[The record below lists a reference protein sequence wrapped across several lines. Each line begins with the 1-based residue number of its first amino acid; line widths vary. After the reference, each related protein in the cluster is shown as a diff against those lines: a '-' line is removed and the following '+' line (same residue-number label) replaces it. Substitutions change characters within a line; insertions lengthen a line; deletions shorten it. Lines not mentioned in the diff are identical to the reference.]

1 MAKDLADVLHQ
12 MAVQGIHLPA
22 REDLGKAFR
31 GYLRFRPEGAKSA
44 KKSAWVRLFEYRSA
58 STGQVYITGAF
69 GNRGDTWTV
78 EATSTDWSPAE
89 RAAYIEHKR
98 AAEKKEAEE
107 RQADAATAASKAARM
122 WARGRD
128 FDAGPQAP
136 HPYLERK
143 RVGAYGVRMGFN
155 QRLMVPLRN
164 VRGELMGLQYI
175 APDGDKL
182 FGTGT
187 AKDGHSHLIGDLK
200 EGCTLLAFGEG
211 YATCA
216 SVHMATAWPVVVCFD
231 AGNLLPV
238 MLEYRKL
245 YPELA
250 FAVLADDDRHLYA
263 RLIERLA
270 KHGIK
275 ASEEDLRQTMDR
287 DWQIPDGPQVV
298 LKAGWTADPN
308 GVMRIEGTLAVN
320 GEVRQL
326 MLENAGQAKAH
337 AAARRCKARV
347 FTPFFADR
355 AAKATDWNDLH
366 CAAGLEAVREQLHAA
381 VDAPPE
387 KPAAN
392 ARAQRGGKGDGPRR
406 GRGGGDG
413 AGRGDDEAVQPF
425 VERFTLIYG
434 TTTVWDAQER
444 EIMRIEALKLAHGK
458 RVDRWLEHPERRM
471 VVASNVVFDP
481 TGKCQAPEYV
491 NLFDRLPLEPVKAR
505 DKCERII
512 KHIELLCQE
521 NDALCHWVTAWLAY
535 PLQHPGAKMRT
546 ALVLHGRTEG
556 TGKST
561 LGTIMRR
568 IYGRYAGSVGQPE
581 LQRDFNDWISA
592 KLLILAEEVVSRQ
605 DRAHHQ
611 GILQALITQP
621 TVQVNTKNMPI
632 REEANHAQFIFFSN
646 QDEPVK
652 LNARDRR
659 YTVIRV
665 EQEHPPEYFQALA
678 AELDGGGAE
687 AFYEYLLSYD
697 LQGFNEFTRPFETKD
712 RLHLITLSM
721 SPDARFFEYWRS
733 GLAGVPF
740 CTCPA
745 SDLYAAF
752 RAWCR
757 VNGERF
763 VAHQTAFGRT
773 VSEELAKLD
782 APPKKIVRYEAYS
795 DKQVDAADFVADTTT
810 RQGIV
815 YFVPAR
821 LEVMQPPVLGDEP
834 GGGAPL
840 ADPPPDVTD
849 RGYINAKVKLFQAR
863 LAALLA
869 SARRSL

>member
-1 MAKDLADVLHQ
+1 MAAH
-12 MAVQGIHLPA
+12 GISLPA
-22 REDLGKAFR
+22 REDLAKAFR
-31 GYLRFRPEGAKSA
+31 GYLRFRPDGAKSP
-44 KKSAWVRLFEYRSA
+44 KKSAWVRLFEYRS
-58 STGQVYITGAF
+58 SSGQVYITGAY
-69 GNRGDTWTV
+69 GNRGDTFTV
-78 EATSTDWSPAE
+78 EASSRDWSPAQ
-89 RAAYIEHKR
+89 RAEYIEHKR
-98 AAEKKEAEE
+98 AADKQEADE
-107 RQADAATAASKAARM
+107 RRADAATAAAKAARM

-128 FDAGPQAP
+128 LEAGPHAP

-187 AKDGHSHLIGDLK
+187 AKEGQSHLVGELR
-200 EGCTLLAFGEG
+200 EGCSLLAFGEG

-216 SVHMATAWPVVVCFD
+216 SAHMATGWPVVVCFD

-275 ASEEDLRQTMDR
+275 ASEEELRHSMDR

-298 LKAGWTADPN
+298 LKAGWTADPQ
-308 GVMRIEGTLAVN
+308 GVMRIEGTLSVN
-320 GEVRQL
+320 GEARTL
-326 MLENAGQAKAH
+326 LLENAGQAKAH

-366 CAAGLEAVREQLHAA
+366 CMAGLEAVREQLHAA
-381 VDAPPE
+381 LDAPPE

-392 ARAQRGGKGDGPRR
+392 ARAQRGGRGGDVGRR
-406 GRGGGDG
+406 GGRDGG
-413 AGRGDDEAVQPF
+413 AGRGDDEGAQPF

-434 TTTVWDAQER
+434 TTTVWDAEAR
-444 EIMRIEALKLAHGK
+444 MILRIEALKAAHGK
-458 RVDRWLEHPERRM
+458 RVDRWLEHPERRL
-471 VVASNVVFDP
+471 VLAENVVFDP
-481 TGKCQAPEYV
+481 SGKCQAPEYV
-491 NLFDRLPLEPVKAR
+491 NLFERFPLQPVKAR
-505 DKCERII
+505 HKCERII

-521 NDALCHWVTAWLAY
+521 NDALVHWVTSWLAY

-561 LGTIMRR
+561 LGEIMRR
-568 IYGRYAGSVGQPE
+568 IYGRYATSVGQAE

-611 GILQALITQP
+611 GMLQALITQP
-621 TVQVNTKNMPI
+621 KVQVNTKNMPI

-646 QDEPVK
+646 QEEPVK
-652 LNARDRR
+652 LNPRDRR

-665 EQEHPPEYFQALA
+665 EREHPPEYFQALGD
-678 AELDGGGAE
+678 ELNDGGAE

-740 CTCPA
+740 CTCA
-745 SDLYAAF
+745 AGDLYAAF

-763 VAHQTAFGRT
+763 MAHQTAFGRT
-773 VSEELAKLD
+773 VSEELLKLE
-782 APPKKIVRYEAYS
+782 APPKRIVRYEGYS
-795 DKQVDAADFVADTTT
+795 DKQIADNDFGDNTTT
-810 RQGIV
+810 RQGVV

-821 LEVMQPPVLGDEP
+821 LEVMRPPVHGDEP
-834 GGGAPL
+834 AGGAP
-840 ADPPPDVTD
+840 PTETPPDVTD
-849 RGYINAKVKLFQAR
+849 RVYVNAKVKVFQAR
-863 LAALLA
+863 LAELLA
-869 SARRSL
+869 TARRAL